1 MAKLPDLTTLID
13 TVLEERAE
21 SVSFSTQEID
31 AAAERLRA
39 GFMRIQEAATARGR
53 VVAALETLPGSR
65 RAGWFSGVQS
75 ALKIVLGEARRTSY
89 ILTEAAGE
97 LLPAASG
104 TWSFAPAMAAAT
116 RSAAG
121 EAMRADSVD
130 PASGVTA
137 SVIVDDAGPE
147 RRLLA
152 RLENYPADRA
162 PVVLLVI
169 AADEQGAVASAR
181 EVDPEVGADHA
192 DAGGRL
198 RHQLRYEAVLPA
210 GPYFVFFGN
219 PREPQP

>member
-1 MAKLPDLTTLID
+1 MAKLPDLTALID

-21 SVSFSTQEID
+21 SVSFSTQEVD

-39 GFMRIQEAATARGR
+39 GFMRIQETAAARSR
-53 VVAALETLPGSR
+53 VVAALETLPGAR
-65 RAGWFSGVQS
+65 RAGWLSGVQS
-75 ALKIVLGEARRTSY
+75 ALKVVLGEARRTSQV
-89 ILTEAAGE
+89 LTEAASG
-97 LLPAASG
+97 LLPATPDA
-104 TWSFAPAMAAAT
+104 WSFAPAVAGAT
-116 RSAAG
+116 RSLAG

-147 RRLLA
+147 RRVLA
-152 RLENYPADRA
+152 RIENYPADRA
-162 PVVLLVI
+162 PVVLLVV
-169 AADEQGAVASAR
+169 AADEQGAAASVR
-181 EVDPEVGADHA
+181 EVDPEVGTDGADE
-192 DAGGRL
+192 AGRP

>member
-1 MAKLPDLTTLID
+1 MAKLPDLTALIN

-31 AAAERLRA
+31 TAAERLRA
-39 GFMRIQEAATARGR
+39 GFTRIQKKAAARSR
-53 VVAALETLPGSR
+53 VVAALETLPVQR
-65 RAGWFSGVQS
+65 RAGWRSGVQS
-75 ALKIVLGEARRTSY
+75 ALKVVLGEARRTSQV
-89 ILTEAAGE
+89 LTEAAGG

-104 TWSFAPAMAAAT
+104 AWSFAPAMAAAT

-121 EAMRADSVD
+121 GAMRADSVD
-130 PASGVTA
+130 HASGVTA

-147 RRLLA
+147 RRVLA

-169 AADEQGAVASAR
+169 AADDQGAAASAR
-181 EVDPEVGADHA
+181 EVDPEVGADRA
-192 DAGGRL
+192 DEAGRQ
-198 RHQLRYEAVLPA
+198 RRQLRYEAVLPA
-210 GPYFVFFGN
+210 GPYFIFFGN